1 MEGAGAGGGVGLGVG
16 CVNANV
22 TNMKMD
28 YSSIQSC
35 TLGICT
41 ILKIAM
47 KQSYFCSI

>member
-1 MEGAGAGGGVGLGVG
+1 MEGAGAGVGVGWGVG

-28 YSSIQSC
+28 YYSLQSS

-41 ILKIAM
+41 SLKIALLHDLL
-47 KQSYFCSI
+47 I